1 MTETA
6 RKKIRVC
13 CGKTCGPLGG
23 EAIMTALEHA
33 YGLTAGS
40 ANDEIDLDFCAC
52 RSFCEQGPTV
62 DVDAKTITH
71 ATPRT
76 IVHRI
81 ARGEGE
87 VLPRESEDFDLDQ
100 LLNDLA

>member
-1 MTETA
+1 
-6 RKKIRVC
+6 
-13 CGKTCGPLGG
+13 
-23 EAIMTALEHA
+23 MTALERA

-40 ANDEIDLDFCAC
+40 TNDEIDLDFCAC

-62 DVDAKTITH
+62 DVDEKTITR
-71 ATPRT
+71 ATPGT
-76 IVHRI
+76 IAQRI

-87 VLPRESEDFDLDQ
+87 VIPREPEDFDLDQ